1 MWRGLRIGGFTLF
14 VVSQPIAKRAEVR
27 VDVQAPNKQIARFR
41 LYALLLALDS
51 VCILLTFGTIGAL
64 LADGWRDL
72 HFLKL
77 VAMVLPIYLFGAIYG
92 NVYSL
97 DTLKRPTAAAVQAA
111 TLMFVTMLAVQSVLF
126 FADASGRVER
136 LPFAAGMAICAL
148 LLAAVRHP
156 FSRFALRVTD
166 GALTNDILIVDGV
179 DMPPVDG
186 LHTVDAVVNQ
196 LQPDLNDPY
205 MLNRLGQWLH
215 NFDRVLIAC
224 PPERRTDWRML
235 LQGANIQGEIV
246 TPDSSLQGVIGVGQF
261 QGRPTMVVS
270 KGPLTMTNRLKK
282 RLFDLALTAPALV
295 LLSPVM
301 LLIAIA
307 IKLESPGPIFFRQ
320 DRVGRSNR
328 LFKIMKF
335 RSMRTELTDHSG
347 AVSASLDDKRITRVG
362 AIIRRTSI
370 DELPQ
375 LINVLKGDMSLVGPR
390 PHALGSTA
398 GDKLFWEV
406 SQSYWCRH
414 SLKPGITGLAQI
426 RGFRGATSHP
436 RDLENRLQ
444 ADLEYIRD
452 WSFMREVVILLGTLR
467 VVIHKNAY

>member
-1 MWRGLRIGGFTLF
+1 MVKQAEVQVTA
-14 VVSQPIAKRAEVR
+14 QTQNKRA
-27 VDVQAPNKQIARFR
+27 ARFR
-41 LYALLLALDS
+41 LYALLFAIDNL
-51 VCILLTFGTIGAL
+51 CILVTFGVIGAL
-64 LADGWRDL
+64 LTDSWRDL

-77 VAMVLPIYLFGAIYG
+77 VAMVLPIFLLGALYG

-97 DTLKRPTAAAVQAA
+97 ETLRRPMGAAVQAA
-111 TLMFVTMLAVQSVLF
+111 VLMFMTMLAVQSVLF
-126 FADASGRVER
+126 FADASSRVER
-136 LPFAAGMAICAL
+136 VPFAAGMAICAL
-148 LLAAVRHP
+148 LLAVVRKP
-156 FSRFALRVTD
+156 FSRFAQRVTN
-166 GALTNDILIVDGV
+166 GTLTNDILIMDGV
-179 DMPPVDG
+179 DVPPVKG
-186 LHTVDAVVNQ
+186 VHVVDAVVNQ
-196 LQPDLNDPY
+196 LQPDLRDPY

-224 PPERRTDWRML
+224 PPERRADWRML

-246 TPDSSLQGVIGVGQF
+246 NPDSSLHGVLGVGEF
-261 QGRPTMVVS
+261 AGRPTLVVS
-270 KGPLTMTNRLKK
+270 KGPLTMTNRMKK

-295 LLSPVM
+295 LLSPIM

-307 IKLESPGPIFFRQ
+307 IKLESPGPVFFRQ
-320 DRVGRSNR
+320 HRVGRGNR

-335 RSMRTELTDHSG
+335 RSMRAELSDHSG
-347 AVSASLDDKRITRVG
+347 SVSASRDDKRITRVG
-362 AIIRRTSI
+362 TFIRRTSM

-406 SQSYWCRH
+406 NESYWCRH

-467 VVIHKNAY
+467 VFVHKNAY